1 MNYGNCGFRRSFQ
14 FKKTKERSELLRR
27 LKREWQYHVM
37 ILPAMILLFIFSYI
51 PMFGLVIAFQKFNPI
66 RGVWKSPFIGL
77 DNFTYLLSLPSFV
90 QVIGNTFRIACLK
103 IIMDLLCPIIL
114 ALLLNEVRRIKV
126 KSFIQTVVYMPH
138 FLSWVILSGILI
150 DLLSPTNGVVNM
162 ILGKLGIQPIFFIGD
177 ADIFPYTV
185 VISHEWKEMG
195 FGAVIYLSALTS
207 IDPTLYEAALV
218 DGAGRWKQTVYITIP
233 SLLPTAVL
241 LLILSMGNV
250 LNAGFDQVYN
260 MYSISVYRT
269 GDILDT
275 FVYRLG
281 LEDFQYAPAAAV
293 GFFKSAVSCTLLIIG
308 YRIAYKTTG
317 YKLL

>member
-1 MNYGNCGFRRSFQ
+1 
-14 FKKTKERSELLRR
+14 
-27 LKREWQYHVM
+27 
-37 ILPAMILLFIFSYI
+37 
-51 PMFGLVIAFQKFNPI
+51 
-66 RGVWKSPFIGL
+66 
-77 DNFTYLLSLPSFV
+77 
-90 QVIGNTFRIACLK
+90 
-103 IIMDLLCPIIL
+103 
-114 ALLLNEVRRIKV
+114 
-126 KSFIQTVVYMPH
+126 
-138 FLSWVILSGILI
+138 
-150 DLLSPTNGVVNM
+150 
-162 ILGKLGIQPIFFIGD
+162 
-177 ADIFPYTV
+177 
-185 VISHEWKEMG
+185 MG

-293 GFFKSAVSCTLLIIG
+293 DFFKSAVSCTLLIIG